1 MKSSPEEWREFTR
14 WKLSCKYLQRDL
26 RACLL
31 NCFVWLHENRLPK
44 TSQIPKLRSGKRWR
58 WWAVL
63 SCCGRGFLAHQSAL
77 KANVPLALAWNIALG
92 ISLLVMIWIT
102 VRRMRRFK
110 RALDE
115 TAKNSRRGV
124 PGMPWMQIPDRAEKS
139 GKKKGK

>member
-1 MKSSPEEWREFTR
+1 MARVYALEIVLQVLAARFEGLLAKLFRMASRKS
-14 WKLSCKYLQRDL
+14 
-26 RACLL
+26 A
-31 NCFVWLHENRLPK
+31 PK
-44 TSQIPKLRSGKRWR
+44 TEPTTKTPLWETLAMVGSFVLL
-58 WWAVL
+58 WAW
-63 SCCGRGFLAHQSAL
+63 FLAHQSAL

-124 PGMPWMQIPDRAEKS
+124 PGMPWMQIPDDKR
-139 GKKKGK
+139 KK